1 MQTSFA
7 SDNYAP
13 AHPAVI
19 KALQEAN
26 DDYAPAYG
34 KDLWTENLAERLEE
48 IFGWGCIGFPVLNGT
63 GANVVSLMASTPKW
77 GAAIGTDIA
86 HLNNDE
92 NGAPERV
99 GGLKLLTQKSAVD
112 GKLTPED
119 IEKWAHDVG
128 DVHRAQ
134 PTVITLTQA
143 TEVGTVYQPYEL
155 RELADT
161 AHELGFGVHMDGA
174 RIANAAA
181 YLGTGM
187 RDLVTEVG
195 VDLLSLGAAKNGGML
210 GEAVVVIGPG
220 DATTTLSAD
229 IRRAAIAAIPY
240 LRKSTMQLASKT
252 RFVSA
257 QLLAL
262 LGEPARVAGVQVPLE
277 KRLWLRNA
285 RQANEMAQRLRAGIV
300 EQFGADA
307 DAVNAPRTME
317 APTSRMVEAARAGL
331 ETTPVTDQTYDG
343 PIVRISRPTE
353 SNAVFATMPRD
364 AAGRLRAKVPF
375 YDWRDGETPERVEVR
390 WMCSWCTTE
399 AEVDKFL
406 KHLADVV

>member
-13 AHPAVI
+13 VHPTVLRFI
-19 KALQEAN
+19 EEAN
-26 DDYAPAYG
+26 EDYAPAYG
-34 KDLWTENLAERLEE
+34 KDLWTENLDERIEE
-48 IFGWGCIGFPVLNGT
+48 IFGWGSLGFPVLNGT
-63 GANVVSLMASTPKW
+63 GANVISLMSTTPRW

-86 HLNNDE
+86 HINNDE

-99 GGLKLLTQKSAVD
+99 GGLKLLTQKSNVD

-119 IEKWAHDVG
+119 IAKWAHDVG

-155 RELADT
+155 RELTDT

-181 YLGTGM
+181 YLGTGLS
-187 RDLVTEVG
+187 DLVTEVG

-210 GEAVVVIGPG
+210 GEAIVVVGPG
-220 DATTTLSAD
+220 DAKTAVSAD
-229 IRRAAIAAIPY
+229 IRRAAADTIPFI
-240 LRKSTMQLASKT
+240 RKSTMQLASKT

-285 RQANEMAQRLRAGIV
+285 RHANEMAHRLRLGIV
-300 EQFGADA
+300 ELFGADA
-307 DAVNAPRTME
+307 DAVNTAAPPEDLAQAT
-317 APTSRMVEAARAGL
+317 AT
-331 ETTPVTDQTYDG
+331 TTPSTYVG
-343 PIVRISRPTE
+343 PVVRISRPTE
-353 SNAVFATMPRD
+353 SNAIFATMPRD
-364 AAGRLRAKVPF
+364 AADRLRAKVPF
-375 YDWRDGETPERVEVR
+375 YDWRAGETPERVEVR

-399 AEVDKFL
+399 AEVDNFL
-406 KHLADVV
+406 TKLADAV